1 MEVVDSLQVST
12 GLGLLAV
19 IAARLALRRLDASEI
34 RARVEAM
41 RPRIHLLFVVDTLEY
56 LARGGRIGQAQA
68 WFGGLLGIKPILGVV
83 NGEVVPVDRVRGGA
97 NAQARLVALLQER
110 VEVGRPVVVGIA
122 HAAAP
127 EWAARLRGLLHGAF
141 EIAEL
146 LESEIGPVVGTHVGP
161 GCVGAAVFQPTGD
174 ELALLAPPA

>member
-1 MEVVDSLQVST
+1 
-12 GLGLLAV
+12 
-19 IAARLALRRLDASEI
+19 
-34 RARVEAM
+34 
-41 RPRIHLLFVVDTLEY
+41 
-56 LARGGRIGQAQA
+56 
-68 WFGGLLGIKPILGVV
+68 
-83 NGEVVPVDRVRGGA
+83 
-97 NAQARLVALLQER
+97 
-110 VEVGRPVVVGIA
+110 VGIA